1 VEKAVDYAR
10 VRNRNIMGLWVGVK
24 NFSAKEF
31 YKRMGF
37 VEKVSLGKW
46 TRMVKKIEVPLL

>member
-1 VEKAVDYAR
+1 MEKAVDYAR